1 MTVAEGV
8 KARLLVVV
16 VLAAPNAA
24 VTPAGTPERVRFT
37 LPLRPARLPTVMV
50 SLTLAPPTS
59 AVRLGAEAVRLK
71 LGVGT
76 TRVIAAELL
85 AVAEIPFTMTV

>member
-8 KARLLVVV
+8 KARLVDVD
-16 VLAAPNAA
+16 VLATPNAA

-37 LPLRPARLPTVMV
+37 IPLRPVGLLTAMV
-50 SLTLAPPTS
+50 LLTLEPPTS
-59 AVRLGAEAVRLK
+59 AVRLEAEGVRLK

-85 AVAEIPFTMTV
+85 AMPEIPFTMTV